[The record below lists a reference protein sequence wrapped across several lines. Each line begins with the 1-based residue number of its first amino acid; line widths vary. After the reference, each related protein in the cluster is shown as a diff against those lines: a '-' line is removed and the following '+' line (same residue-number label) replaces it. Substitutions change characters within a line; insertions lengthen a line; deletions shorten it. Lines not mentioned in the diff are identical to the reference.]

1 MDQIKYE
8 DFAKLDLRVAI
19 ITDVQPVEGADKLLL
34 LKLDDGTPEGR
45 TILAG
50 IKKQFPGCEESK
62 AALLGERI
70 IIVANLE
77 PRKMRGIES
86 QGMLLA
92 ASDDD
97 GDLQLLT
104 TRHYIKAGSK
114 VG

>member
-19 ITDVQPVEGADKLLL
+19 ITSVQPVEGADKLLL

-45 TILAG
+45 QIMAG
-50 IKKQFPGCEESK
+50 IKKQFPSEE
-62 AALLGERI
+62 AWATLVGERI

-92 ASDDD
+92 ASEDD
-97 GDLQLLT
+97 DLQLLT